1 EWDAEKIRVICLWAE
16 KQIMSIRPSR
26 RGAPDKFGMI
36 DFREVWNNMKQRACL
51 PPAGITAGH
60 LAPSIMWEIW
70 TARNKL
76 VFSNQRL
83 EAEDSLSRAIS
94 MAREWQEGEAPKENR
109 RKTTI
114 PHQVIAVGTTLKT
127 DAAWSRSY
135 SRAGLGWV
143 VQQLGSTSTFTVV
156 EENVSSPLLAEGL
169 ALREGLQ

>member
-1 EWDAEKIRVICLWAE
+1 
-16 KQIMSIRPSR
+16 
-26 RGAPDKFGMI
+26 MI

-169 ALREGLQ
+169 ALREGLQKCKELGVRKLNVESDSKNLINSILENNVVPEV